1 MNPALPRRSLSRLAG
16 ICAALLPREEGL
28 YREAGGRLN
37 GAERGATIKSA
48 PGSRRGSTD
57 LFCKQEG
64 FACAESW
71 LPLDG
76 KPSAMADG

>member
-1 MNPALPRRSLSRLAG
+1 MNHALPRRSLSRLAG
-16 ICAALLPREEGL
+16 ICAALPLEEVL
-28 YREAGGRLN
+28 YREAGWRLN
-37 GAERGATIKSA
+37 GSEHGATIKSA

-64 FACAESW
+64 FACAESR
-71 LPLDG
+71 LPLAG

>member
-16 ICAALLPREEGL
+16 ICDYVPLEEVL
-28 YREAGGRLN
+28 YREAGCRLN
-37 GAERGATIKSA
+37 AFEHSATIKSA

-57 LFCKQEG
+57 LFRKQEG